1 MTRPGDPRAQ
11 RTHDLLADRALFGLD
26 DADARELRD
35 SAADADDSYD
45 LAAAAVDLATLP
57 IEPMPAAVAERI
69 AAARH
74 PRTLAGW
81 IMPGTPGAPSAPS
94 EPPLAASV
102 PTSEPPPAPSLASLA
117 PPPPFAPAPAM
128 TATAPVAP
136 TPPFASASPH
146 APVDPVRREAPVVP
160 LARPRRRRP
169 AFAWLAAAAS
179 LVLVVGAW
187 WLLRGRPAPTASA
200 ARADLLAATS
210 DATQLAWHP
219 TREAPGTS
227 GDVVWSPSTQR
238 GFMRFVGLPPNDPA
252 KTQYQLWIFDR
263 QRDQAYPVDGGVFD
277 VSSTGEVVV
286 PITAK
291 LRVGD
296 ATLFAVTVE
305 RPGGVV
311 VSRREHIVVTA
322 GG

>member
-1 MTRPGDPRAQ
+1 MTQSRDPRSA
-11 RTHDLLADRALFGLD
+11 RAHDLLADRALFGLA

-35 SAADADDSYD
+35 LGADADDSYD
-45 LAAAAVDLATLP
+45 LAAAAIDLATLP
-57 IEPMPAAVAERI
+57 IEPMPDAVADRI

-81 IMPGTPGAPSAPS
+81 VMPGAPSAAD
-94 EPPLAASV
+94 EPV
-102 PTSEPPPAPSLASLA
+102 PPVG
-117 PPPPFAPAPAM
+117 PAPAEL
-128 TATAPVAP
+128 PVGWLP
-136 TPPFASASPH
+136 QG
-146 APVDPVRREAPVVP
+146 APVVP
-160 LARPRRRRP
+160 LARPRRRR
-169 AFAWLAAAAS
+169 ALAWLAAAAM
-179 LVLVVGAW
+179 LVFVVGAW
-187 WLLRGRPAPTASA
+187 WLLHNRPTLTAA
-200 ARADLLAATS
+200 QARADLLASAT
-210 DATQLAWHP
+210 DATRLDWHATP
-219 TREAPGTS
+219 EAASAS

-238 GFMRFVGLPPNDPA
+238 GFLRFVGLPPNDPT

-277 VSSTGEVVV
+277 VSSTGEVIV

>member
-1 MTRPGDPRAQ
+1 MTHSRDPRSA
-11 RTHDLLADRALFGLD
+11 RAHDLLADRALFGLD

-35 SAADADDSYD
+35 LGADADDSYD
-45 LAAAAVDLATLP
+45 LAAAAIDLATLP
-57 IEPMPAAVAERI
+57 IEPMPDAVADRI

-81 IMPGTPGAPSAPS
+81 VMPGTPSAADV
-94 EPPLAASV
+94 EPV
-102 PTSEPPPAPSLASLA
+102 PPIA
-117 PPPPFAPAPAM
+117 PPPPL
-128 TATAPVAP
+128 
-136 TPPFASASPH
+136 TPPPAFPPAHPVSPG
-146 APVDPVRREAPVVP
+146 APMVP
-160 LARPRRRRP
+160 LTRPRRRP
-169 AFAWLAAAAS
+169 ALTWLAAAAT
-179 LVLVVGAW
+179 LVLVAGAW
-187 WLLRGRPAPTASA
+187 WLLRNHPALTAAQS
-200 ARADLLAATS
+200 RADLLATAT
-210 DATQLAWHP
+210 DATRLPWHP
-219 TREAPGTS
+219 TPEAASAS

-238 GFMRFVGLPPNDPA
+238 GFLRFVGLPPNDPTR
-252 KTQYQLWIFDR
+252 TQYQLWIFDR

-286 PITAK
+286 PVTAK